1 MAIAVPNFPPQVQN
15 LIQQNVLE
23 REFHDSL
30 FPAMLYRAEAM
41 DEEWAANIGE
51 RHIFTRAGLM
61 PVKTAPLTPGQDP
74 TPTTYETEQWVAEAS
89 QHGDRVDTNMATNYV
104 TLASLFMRDSQTLG
118 LNAGQTLN
126 RLARNPLYLNYLGG
140 ETNALAAAAG
150 AATSVTVA
158 SISGFTEVLVNG
170 RLEAVSSANPL
181 AVTFP
186 GGTEAGNPNAIVGAI
201 PDNTNFPFGTG
212 TLLFQSPLT
221 TGIAIRDVILAAS
234 ATVRQRVGGADSIDG
249 ITSANIVTLNDI
261 IAAASR
267 LRAQN
272 VPTHG
277 DGHYHV
283 HLTPQAEQ
291 QLFTDNHWQRMQ
303 QSLPDNA
310 PYRELMIG
318 EFVGCYFYRNTENP
332 NVDTV
337 SNTQAVGTFAI
348 SAPEIGADLVNE
360 NGTGV
365 TINRILVTGGGA
377 LYERYLNEGK
387 YLTQAG
393 TTGKIGNFNI
403 VNGGVSV
410 TTERIRYILRAPL
423 DVLQQVVTQAWSWSG
438 DFPVPSDGLSGDA
451 ARFKRAIVIEHS

>member
-1 MAIAVPNFPPQVQN
+1 MAIAAGFPPQIQN

-30 FPAMLYRAEAM
+30 FPAMLYRSEAM
-41 DEEWAANIGE
+41 DEEWAANLGE
-51 RHIFTRAGLM
+51 RHIFTRAGTM

-89 QHGDRVDTNMATNYV
+89 QHGDNVDTNMASNYV
-104 TLASLFMRDSQTLG
+104 TLASLFMRDSQQLG

-126 RLARNPLYLNYLGG
+126 RLARNPMYLNYLGG

-158 SISGFTEVLVNG
+158 SIAGFTEILVNG
-170 RLEAVSSANPL
+170 RLEPVSSANPL

-186 GGTEAGNPNAIVGAI
+186 GGTEAGNPNTVVGAI
-201 PDNTNFPFGTG
+201 PQDAVNFPFGTG
-212 TLLFQSPLT
+212 TLLFGTPLT
-221 TGIAIRDVILAAS
+221 TGIAARDVILAAS
-234 ATVRQRVGGADSIDG
+234 ATIKQRVGGADSIDG
-249 ITSANIVTLNDI
+249 ITPANIVTLNDV
-261 IAAASR
+261 IAAVSR

-272 VPTHG
+272 VPPHG
-277 DGHYHV
+277 DGRYHV
-283 HLTPQAEQ
+283 HITPQAEQ

-337 SNTQAVGTFAI
+337 SNTQSVGTNAI
-348 SAPEIGADLVNE
+348 SAPEIGADLVND
-360 NGTGV
+360 NGV

-377 LYERYLNEGK
+377 LYERYLNENK
-387 YLTQAG
+387 FLTEAG

-403 VNGGVSV
+403 INGGVSV
-410 TTERIRYILRAPL
+410 TTERIRFILRAPSAT
-423 DVLQQVVTQAWSWSG
+423 LQQIVSQTWSWSG

-451 ARFKRAIVIEHS
+451 ARFKRAIAIEHA

>member
-1 MAIAVPNFPPQVQN
+1 MAIAVPSFPPQIQS
-15 LIQQNVLE
+15 LIQENVLE
-23 REFHDSL
+23 REFHDAL
-30 FPAMLYRAEAM
+30 FPAMLYRSEAM
-41 DEEWAANIGE
+41 DEEWAANLGE

-61 PVKTAPLTPGQDP
+61 PVKTAPLKPGEDP
-74 TPTTYETEQWVAEAS
+74 VSATYETEQWVAEAS
-89 QHGDRVDTNMATNYV
+89 QHGDRIDTNMATNYV
-104 TLASLFMRDSQTLG
+104 TLASLFMRDSQQLG

-140 ETNALAAAAG
+140 QTNAVAAAA
-150 AATSVTVA
+150 AAASSVTVA
-158 SISGFTEVLVNG
+158 SISGFTEILVNG
-170 RLEAVSSANPL
+170 RLEPVSSANPL

-186 GGTEAGNPNAIVGAI
+186 GGTEAGNPNTIVGAI
-201 PDNTNFPFGTG
+201 PADPTNFPFGTG
-212 TLLFQSPLT
+212 TLLFGTPLT
-221 TGIAIRDVILAAS
+221 VGIAARDVILAAS
-234 ATVRQRVGGADSIDG
+234 ASRIQRVGGSDTIDG

-283 HLTPQAEQ
+283 HLTPEAEQ
-291 QLFTDNHWQRMQ
+291 QIFTDNHWQRMQ
-303 QSLPDNA
+303 QSLPENA

-332 NVDTV
+332 NVSTV
-337 SNTQAVGTFAI
+337 SNTQVVGTNAI
-348 SAPEIGADLVNE
+348 SAPEIGADLVND
-360 NGTGV
+360 NGV

-377 LYERYLNEGK
+377 LYERWLNETK
-387 YLTQAG
+387 FLTQAG
-393 TTGKIGNFNI
+393 STGKIGNFNV

-423 DVLQQVVTQAWSWSG
+423 DVLQQKVTQAWSWSG
-438 DFPVPSDGLSGDA
+438 DFPVPSDGLSGDS

>member
-1 MAIAVPNFPPQVQN
+1 MAIAAGFPPQIQN

-23 REFHDSL
+23 REFHDGL
-30 FPAMLYRAEAM
+30 FPAMLYRSEAM
-41 DEEWAANIGE
+41 DEEWAANLGE

-61 PVKTAPLTPGQDP
+61 AVKTKPLTPGQDP

-89 QHGDRVDTNMATNYV
+89 QHGDNVDTNMASNYV
-104 TLASLFMRDSQTLG
+104 TLASLFMRDSQQLG

-126 RLARNPLYLNYLGG
+126 RLARNPMYLNYLGG

-158 SISGFTEVLVNG
+158 SIAGFTEILVNG
-170 RLEAVSSANPL
+170 RLEPVSSANPL
-181 AVTFP
+181 VVTFP
-186 GGTEAGNPNAIVGAI
+186 GGTEAGNPNTIVGAI
-201 PDNTNFPFGTG
+201 PQDAENFPFGTG
-212 TLLFQSPLT
+212 TLLFGTPLVV
-221 TGIAIRDVILAAS
+221 GIAARDVILAAS
-234 ATVRQRVGGADSIDG
+234 ATIKQRVGGADSIDG
-249 ITSANIVTLNDI
+249 ITAANIVTLNDI
-261 IAAASR
+261 IAAVSR

-283 HLTPQAEQ
+283 HITPQAEQ

-337 SNTQAVGTFAI
+337 SNTQSVGTNAI
-348 SAPEIGADLVNE
+348 SAPEIGADLVND
-360 NGTGV
+360 NGV

-377 LYERYLNEGK
+377 LYERYLNENK
-387 YLTQAG
+387 FLTEAG

-403 VNGGVSV
+403 INGGVSV
-410 TTERIRYILRAPL
+410 TTERIRYILRAPI
-423 DVLQQVVTQAWSWSG
+423 DKLQQLVSQTWSWSG